1 MDFFG
6 APAAFFFAIDRQMG
20 PGQWA
25 HLGMFIQSV
34 ALAAIERGVQS
45 CIQEAWAPVRV
56 ALGQHF
62 GIADNE
68 VIYCG
73 MALGHANPA
82 NPVNSLRSDR
92 AEVDEIAT
100 FRGF

>member
-1 MDFFG
+1 
-6 APAAFFFAIDRQMG
+6 
-20 PGQWA
+20 
-25 HLGMFIQSV
+25 V
-34 ALAAIERGVQS
+34 RG
-45 CIQEAWAPVRV
+45 

-82 NPVNSLRSDR
+82 NPVNTLRSDR
-92 AEVDEIAT
+92 CEVDEIAT